1 MVNIDRLKSA
11 LRNRGISIEQAS
23 EAIDM
28 NPSTF
33 YRRLNRQ
40 GEKFTVQEVAK
51 LASLLNLSS
60 ETMQGI
66 FFDGQLAET
75 QVRGSKQ

>member
-1 MVNIDRLKSA
+1 MVNIYRLKSA
-11 LRNRGISIEQAS
+11 LRNQGITIEQAS

-28 NPSTF
+28 DPSTF

-51 LASLLNLSS
+51 LADLLKLSS
-60 ETMQGI
+60 ELMQSI

-75 QVRGSKQ
+75 RVKEDAR

>member
-11 LRNRGISIEQAS
+11 LRNRGITIEQAS

-51 LASLLNLSS
+51 LAGLLNLSS

-75 QVRGSKQ
+75 QVRGNKR